1 MNNKV
6 LTYIVIAVG
15 VAIFAVLAATRG
27 FALTLGAFFTIGIF
41 SFLYKDNPYYKLSE
55 AIFVGISAGYWFVA
69 LFWQNMYSKLIAGV
83 VGAYNTT
90 FVQGGGWDDRWM
102 MLVGGFLGILMLLR
116 LFPKVGWLSRWAL
129 AVIVGATAGLYF
141 INYFVSN
148 GIIQLGATIAPLQQ
162 YGADGS
168 IHWWRTIS
176 QALLVIGTLSGIV
189 YFYFS
194 KEHKGAFGGI
204 AKIGI
209 WTLML
214 TFGASFGYTVMSRM
228 SLLIGRMDYLVSTWL
243 GLVS

>member
-1 MNNKV
+1 MKNKV
-6 LTYIVIAVG
+6 LAYIVIAVVIAG
-15 VAIFAVLAATRG
+15 FAILAATRG

-41 SFLYKDNPYYKLSE
+41 SFLYKDNPYYKFSE
-55 AIFVGISAGYWFVA
+55 AVFVGISAGYWFVA

-83 VGAYNTT
+83 VAAYNTT

-102 MLVGGFLGILMLLR
+102 MLLGGALGILMLLR
-116 LFPKVGWLSRWAL
+116 LFPKIGWLSRWAL

-162 YGADGS
+162 YGETGNLN
-168 IHWWRTIS
+168 WWKTIS
-176 QALLVIGTLSGIV
+176 QTLLVIGTLSGIV

-194 KEHKGAFGGI
+194 KEHTGVFGGV

-228 SLLIGRMDYLVSTWL
+228 SLLIGRIYYLVSTWL
-243 GLVS
+243 GLVK